1 MQHAHDDV
9 FRHIKLPGVG
19 QIVRSKKFGTLWR
32 VMEKRE
38 IWQNTEDDSKSG
50 YPRLLPAIYLAYWRV
65 EKGVLPGLGKMLGY
79 SYTLHDNTFAAN
91 WEIVE
96 E

>member
-1 MQHAHDDV
+1 MQLTHDDV
-9 FRHIKLPGVG
+9 FSQKSLPCVG
-19 QIVRSKKFGTLWR
+19 QIVRSKKYGTLWR

-38 IWQNTEDDSKSG
+38 IWQNAAGD
-50 YPRLLPAIYLAYWRV
+50 PRGECPHLLPSIYLGYWRV

>member
-1 MQHAHDDV
+1 MQHTHDEV
-9 FRHIKLPGVG
+9 FRQKSLPGVG
-19 QIVRSKKFGTLWR
+19 QIVRSKKYGTLWR
-32 VMEKRE
+32 VIEKRE
-38 IWQNTEDDSKSG
+38 IWQNAMDDPKRG
-50 YPRLLPAIYLAYWRV
+50 FPRLLPAIYLAYWRV
-65 EKGVLPGLGKMLGY
+65 EKGMLPGFGKMLGY

>member
-1 MQHAHDDV
+1 MQQTHDEV
-9 FRHIKLPGVG
+9 FRQESLPDVG
-19 QIVRSKKFGTLWR
+19 QIVRSKKYGTLWR

-38 IWQNTEDDSKSG
+38 IWQNSVGDPQNG
-50 YPRLLPAIYLAYWRV
+50 YPHLLPAVYLAYWRI
-65 EKGVLPGLGKMLGY
+65 EKGVLPGIGKILGY
-79 SYTLHDNTFAAN
+79 SYTLHDHTFSAN

>member
-1 MQHAHDDV
+1 MQHTHDEV
-9 FRHIKLPGVG
+9 FRKKQLPNVG
-19 QIVRSKKFGTLWR
+19 HIVRSKQYGTLWR

-38 IWQNTEDDSKSG
+38 VWQSTGDYPESG
-50 YPRLLPAIYLAYWRV
+50 EPRLLPAIYLAYWKV
-65 EKGVLPGLGKMLGY
+65 QKGVLPGIGKMMGY
-79 SYTLHDNTFAAN
+79 AYTLHDNTFETN